1 MCINLQ
7 RGVMQT
13 HGEETKKFF
22 RHSSVICLLS
32 PRYPSNKLGMVKHKA
47 TNSICIANAMS

>member
-1 MCINLQ
+1 MLLLQ
-7 RGVMQT
+7 